1 MPSLA
6 SLAFAFA
13 RFVAREHRR
22 PRLTRN
28 FGPAAAHRQS
38 FGPAAA
44 ARRRNFGRN
53 FGRRHQRRL
62 NRNGGLRHRRTPLV
76 APRHRYGPGAGLRC
90 RHNHGHHHGHRW
102 VQREAAAAMPEA
114 VHEAVAGAT
123 EEVVAVPEAVAIP
136 PLVAAPV
143 AAAPEREDE
152 ASASNISA
160 DVDDLLPPPP
170 AFTVP
175 PMEWLLGGHS
185 AGWLVDE
192 AERYFSDEE
201 DEATPPLQYYLRHGY
216 GPCLP
221 SLTPSDEDLA
231 HFAPPG
237 YAPVPEFSSSSG
249 MVRNQEKI
257 EDAAP
262 AAARSVVTDLNLP
275 VPEEEEEE
283 NEDAAPSLTLPAPSP
298 EARVLLR
305 RFASAMAARPAGF
318 RAGAWSPA
326 HIGLTDRMGM
336 LSLDDPTSRR

>member
-1 MPSLA
+1 
-6 SLAFAFA
+6 
-13 RFVAREHRR
+13 
-22 PRLTRN
+22 
-28 FGPAAAHRQS
+28 
-38 FGPAAA
+38 
-44 ARRRNFGRN
+44 
-53 FGRRHQRRL
+53 
-62 NRNGGLRHRRTPLV
+62 
-76 APRHRYGPGAGLRC
+76 
-90 RHNHGHHHGHRW
+90 
-102 VQREAAAAMPEA
+102 MPEA

-123 EEVVAVPEAVAIP
+123 EVAAIPEAVTISP
-136 PLVAAPV
+136 FVAASV

-160 DVDDLLPPPP
+160 DVNDLLPPPP

-175 PMEWLLGGHS
+175 PMEWLLGGPS

-192 AERYFSDEE
+192 SERNFS

-221 SLTPSDEDLA
+221 SPTPSDEDPA

-237 YAPVPEFSSSSG
+237 YAPMPEFSSSSA

-262 AAARSVVTDLNLP
+262 AAARSVVPDLNLP
-275 VPEEEEEE
+275 VPEEKEE

-298 EARVLLR
+298 EARVLHC